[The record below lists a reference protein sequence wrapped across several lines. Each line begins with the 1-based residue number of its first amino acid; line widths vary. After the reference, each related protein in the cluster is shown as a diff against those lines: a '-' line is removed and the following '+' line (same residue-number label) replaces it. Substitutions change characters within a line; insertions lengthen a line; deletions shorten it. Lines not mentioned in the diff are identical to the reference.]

1 MMNAADLAPR
11 LKGLW
16 ETVEVAS
23 SSRIDP
29 LVEREPVEEIKVKRT
44 KAQRVLTAACG
55 SALGVLLAVPLGG
68 LIAGAAGADSTC
80 YTGCSTTATTVV
92 TSTPAIA
99 PADAPATAAATS
111 STAPVTSSGLAF
123 TGADIEE
130 MAVIGVVAI
139 GVGAVL
145 VRGRRRTA

>member
-1 MMNAADLAPR
+1 MSHNCLVVVPTFLGIVTFGSVLLTEFPGMMNAADLAPR
-11 LKGLW
+11 LKDLW

-80 YTGCSTTATTVV
+80 YTGCSTTR
-92 TSTPAIA
+92 P
-99 PADAPATAAATS
+99 P
-111 STAPVTSSGLAF
+111 
-123 TGADIEE
+123 
-130 MAVIGVVAI
+130 
-139 GVGAVL
+139 
-145 VRGRRRTA
+145 

>member
-1 MMNAADLAPR
+1 M
-11 LKGLW
+11 
-16 ETVEVAS
+16 
-23 SSRIDP
+23 
-29 LVEREPVEEIKVKRT
+29 EEIRVKRT
-44 KAQRVLTAACG
+44 KAQRVLAAACG
-55 SALGVLLAVPLGG
+55 PALGVLLAVPLGG

-80 YTGCSTTATTVV
+80 YTGCSTTPTTVV
-92 TSTPAIA
+92 TNSPAIA
-99 PADAPATAAATS
+99 PADAPATAATS
-111 STAPVTSSGLAF
+111 STSPVSSSGLAF